1 VSILFEGGQIFPMN
15 PSLRVLIASD
25 NLLSRAGLA
34 ALLDS
39 QDEIDI
45 VGQVTT
51 STLVNDLRIYRADI
65 VLCDLGWQASDS
77 LDSLSQL
84 DDTEIPVL
92 TLLTDENDAPAVLGA
107 LNKFAIYG
115 LLLNENDADILLM
128 ALQTVA
134 GGLIVI
140 DPALSTYL
148 SSGNTVTEPLAEEL
162 TQRENEVLQ
171 LLAQG
176 LTNKGIAHQLG
187 ITDHT
192 VKFHVNAIM
201 TKLNAQ
207 SRTEAVV
214 RATRAGL
221 IIL

>member
-1 VSILFEGGQIFPMN
+1 MTS
-15 PSLRVLIASD
+15 SLRVLIVSD
-25 NLLSRAGLA
+25 NLLARAGLS

-39 QDEIDI
+39 QDELLI
-45 VGQVTT
+45 VGQTT
-51 STLVNDLRIYRADI
+51 GTSLIADLNIYQADI
-65 VLCDLGWQASDS
+65 ILFDLGWQASDS
-77 LDSLSQL
+77 LETLSLIQEAEL
-84 DDTEIPVL
+84 PVL
-92 TLLTDENDAPAVLGA
+92 SLLTDENDAPAVLSV
-107 LNKFAIYG
+107 LSQFPVFG
-115 LLLNENDADILLM
+115 LLLSENDVDMLVM

-134 GGLIVI
+134 GGLVVL
-140 DPALSTYL
+140 DPML
-148 SSGNTVTEPLAEEL
+148 SSYLTPVNTSVEPLAEDL
-162 TQRENEVLQ
+162 TPRENEVLQ

-201 TKLNAQ
+201 TKLGAQ